1 MTGKAPVS
9 CDCDVGCTTSKDSHS
24 CCLLYMLAT
33 PPSEADQYG
42 CNTWIAHLCSY
53 LLASQ
58 NKRYAYLAEITFAV
72 KSNATPSTLFL
83 SILSHIAVLAV
94 PGCAAKA
101 SMRLLCS
108 QICAVLS
115 LHSTV
120 TTHCISVRDDCVQQT
135 DSRCWKLQHC
145 CLMTQTTSQIL
156 NKP

>member
-1 MTGKAPVS
+1 M
-9 CDCDVGCTTSKDSHS
+9 
-24 CCLLYMLAT
+24 MLAAQQART
-33 PPSEADQYG
+33 TTVAVCCICWPKTQVKQTSMVATHG
-42 CNTWIAHLCSY
+42 SHTLCSF

-58 NKRYAYLAEITFAV
+58 HKRYAYLAEITFAV
-72 KSNATPSTLFL
+72 RSNATPSTLFL

-145 CLMTQTTSQIL
+145 CLMTQTTSQIV
-156 NKP
+156 NEP